1 MSPAEVNQPMDETTK
16 EKDVDRK
23 LQLYGVASALQAG
36 KVPSNEQID
45 IALNSFL
52 ASSALSNPPPELSVE
67 GQGLIADVREVIE
80 QAKILLLSKNQGDV
94 IQDFIWQSQQIK
106 KENLI
111 IPGAPV
117 GAESAKKHSQQA
129 LDGLRTLGTL
139 IISNGQFRK
148 LLKDASILIREIVGD
163 TAQKFAEYASPSEG
177 ELSQIDNPAS
187 QNTWYEGTNI
197 SGQSLKDRVKYFMP
211 NLQSKERLQET
222 SSTSQAFHSDDSRNP
237 YEAAIRSTQEYQ
249 MGPQSSPSQQSFNQ
263 EYNSPARE
271 KVSGKLPEGSIK
283 QVSENREQA
292 MSYLSGKLSDD
303 RRERTKFRLKKL
315 VSECQE
321 NHDYQEAITTLL
333 NLAETYVSYAN
344 KIGHQVNAS
353 LSNIHNDNALNQ
365 AEADL
370 KILIERFA
378 NGTSTKALFA
388 NIDAIY
394 SDANHDLELKNWL
407 KQINSYIRKC
417 FKKQGYIMNDE
428 SVNEWNE
435 IFDTGDFLLKDRYR
449 NRADQFLS
457 EIKFLAEQFDHDP
470 LNKRFAQATEKLFSD
485 LGHDENGN
493 PSFKPQLLKD
503 LTEIIIPTLFE
514 NIRYIPIPRIEYSD
528 EIVDLVV
535 ENLIIESDNFFPNIF
550 ELANDNYIRL
560 GRKSVS
566 NKSRHSAFL
575 HIAGIQMDIK
585 DVAFYLKK
593 KKGFPSI
600 QDTGIVDIFLGGSGF
615 SFTMNLS
622 TSDSKDQENF
632 FKIENV
638 DVNIKNFKIKIKKS
652 QHKLLLAI
660 AKPILLK
667 IIRPALQKALELN
680 ILENA
685 RKLDSLLFQI
695 KLKADRAMQ
704 EAKNHPEE
712 SKNIY
717 QHYLTAFQKYFF
729 EKKEKAE
736 AVSSGVTV
744 NLAITKS
751 DSIFPDINLPEG
763 ISSIA
768 TKYKELALQGEKWE
782 SAVFNL
788 GTAAPSKNIPI
799 APEVD
804 YKEHPSTIIQGNVS

>member
-1 MSPAEVNQPMDETTK
+1 MSPAEVNQPMDEITK

-52 ASSALSNPPPELSVE
+52 ASSALSKPPPELSIE
-67 GQGLIADVREVIE
+67 GQNLIADVREVIE
-80 QAKILLLSKNQGDV
+80 QAKVLLLSKNQGDV

-106 KENLI
+106 KGNFTL
-111 IPGAPV
+111 PGAPV
-117 GAESAKKHSQQA
+117 GAESAKQHSQQA
-129 LDGLRTLGTL
+129 LDGIRTLGAL

-163 TAQKFAEYASPSEG
+163 TAQKAAEYVSPSQE
-177 ELSQIDNPAS
+177 ELSQIDNPAAH
-187 QNTWYEGTNI
+187 NTWHEGTNI
-197 SGQSLKDRVKYFMP
+197 SGHSLKDRVKSFMP

-222 SSTSQAFHSDDSRNP
+222 SNTSQTFQLDESRNP
-237 YEAAIRSTQEYQ
+237 YQAAIRSTQEYQ
-249 MGPQSSPSQQSFNQ
+249 MGPQSSPSQQSSNQ
-263 EYNSPARE
+263 ESNSLARE
-271 KVSGKLPEGSIK
+271 RVSGKLPEGSVK
-283 QVSENREQA
+283 KVSEHREQA
-292 MSYLSGKLSDD
+292 MNYLSGKLSDD
-303 RRERTKFRLKKL
+303 RREKTKFRLKKL
-315 VSECQE
+315 VLECQE

-344 KIGHQVNAS
+344 KLGHQGNTS
-353 LSNIHNDNALNQ
+353 FKDIHDDNALNQ

-378 NGTSTKALFA
+378 NGTSTKALFTT
-388 NIDAIY
+388 IDAIY

-417 FKKQGYIMNDE
+417 LMKQAYIMKDE
-428 SVNEWNE
+428 SVIEWNE
-435 IFDTGDFLLKDRYR
+435 IFDKGDLLLRNRYR

-457 EIKFLAEQFDHDP
+457 EIKFLAEQFDQDP
-470 LNKRFAQATEKLFSD
+470 LNKRFAQATEKLFFD

-493 PSFKPQLLKD
+493 SSFKPQLLKD
-503 LTEIIIPTLFE
+503 LTEIIIPTLLE

-550 ELANDNYIRL
+550 EFKNDNYIRL

-566 NKSRHSAFL
+566 NKSKNSASL
-575 HIAGIQMDIK
+575 HVAGIQMDIK

-593 KKGFPSI
+593 KKGFPNI
-600 QDTGIVDIFLGGSGF
+600 YDTGIVDIFLGGSGF
-615 SFTMNLS
+615 SFAMKMS
-622 TSDSKDQENF
+622 TSDSKDRENF
-632 FKIENV
+632 FKVDKV
-638 DVNIKNFKIKIKKS
+638 DVNVKNFKIKIKKS

-667 IIRPALQKALELN
+667 IIRPALQKALEIN

-704 EAKNHPEE
+704 EAKHHPEE

-717 QHYLTAFQKYFF
+717 HHYLTAFQKHFF

-736 AVSSGVTV
+736 AVASGVTV
-744 NLAITKS
+744 NVAITRN
-751 DSIFPDINLPEG
+751 DSIFPDIHLPEG

-804 YKEHPSTIIQGNVS
+804 YKEHPATLIQDK